1 MKKLKTDMGEITQ
14 ARHDEEMLFSKKIS
28 YETLYKRFYR
38 LDKAYKESKEE
49 SEDWYQKWLN
59 IKKSL

>member
-1 MKKLKTDMGEITQ
+1 MDQITKNSE
-14 ARHDEEMLFSKKIS
+14 EEMLFSKKVS

-49 SEDWYQKWLN
+49 SEDWYQKF
-59 IKKSL
+59 

>member
-1 MKKLKTDMGEITQ
+1 MDQITKNSE
-14 ARHDEEMLFSKKIS
+14 EEMLFSKKVS
-28 YETLYKRFYR
+28 YETLRKRFYR

-59 IKKSL
+59 IKQSL

>member
-49 SEDWYQKWLN
+49 SEDWYQKWLK
-59 IKKSL
+59 IKQS